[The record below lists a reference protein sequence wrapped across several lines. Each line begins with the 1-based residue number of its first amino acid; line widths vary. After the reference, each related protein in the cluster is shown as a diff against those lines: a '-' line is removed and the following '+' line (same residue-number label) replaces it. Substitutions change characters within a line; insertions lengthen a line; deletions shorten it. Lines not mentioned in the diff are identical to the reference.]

1 MKSKY
6 SDKLSV
12 LVDSQTKKKLDKLVK
27 ALNAESLSEINMSHV
42 LRDAI
47 KEYLKDG

>member
-6 SDKLSV
+6 PEKLSV
-12 LVDSQTKKKLDKLVK
+12 LVSTETKKKLDKLVN
-27 ALNAESLSEINMSHV
+27 ALNAESMSEINLSHV

>member
-1 MKSKY
+1 MKTKY
-6 SDKLSV
+6 TEKLSV
-12 LVDSQTKKKLDKLVK
+12 LVSPDTKKKLDNLVK
-27 ALNAESLSEINMSHV
+27 ALNAESISEINLSNV